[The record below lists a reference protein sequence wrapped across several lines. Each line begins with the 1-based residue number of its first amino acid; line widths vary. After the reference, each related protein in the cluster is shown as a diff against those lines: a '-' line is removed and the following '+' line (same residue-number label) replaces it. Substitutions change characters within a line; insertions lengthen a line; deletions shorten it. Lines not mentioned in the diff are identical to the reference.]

1 MFKSCSSLIDLI
13 IQSVIASYTD
23 SYSVETSKVKQ
34 LYERELEDAKTL
46 IEELARDKSRLEI
59 ASEKADAESR
69 DALAKCVHRIRT
81 TNESRSSI
89 VCNRC

>member
-59 ASEKADAESR
+59 ASESR